1 MAAEL
6 MKGMKM
12 RLHPRNVILLLSLL
26 VIALAAVRATAQAP
40 LTQSSNT
47 LERIA
52 APALSALIYD
62 DGEIDDAWR
71 PTFPN
76 DSEYAL
82 RFDTA
87 PNSTLQAFS
96 ICLIRDSGTST
107 SGQVLIGVYSATG
120 SGGTPGTFLQGYDAS
135 VTGVTTGGGFHV
147 FDISHAPLAIPS
159 SFYISLLLDSTANS
173 FYLCTDE
180 DGVAGNRPIYL
191 STNSGPWVDFRGAVS
206 AATKTYMMR
215 AVVDTPTTSACVPD
229 GTTACLLNNRFR
241 ATVRFRNGFDNAA
254 ADSFAL
260 RKPVTG
266 FSNPNFETVFFY
278 FNSVDNIEIM
288 LKMLDQG
295 NVNGAGQPTIAVLF
309 GSATPLRTEVTITD
323 TLTGVSRTYISQFG
337 SQQGATDFTAF
348 VK

>member
-1 MAAEL
+1 MTAEL
-6 MKGMKM
+6 LKGMNM
-12 RLHPRNVILLLSLL
+12 TLHPRNLVLVFSLL
-26 VIALAAVRATAQAP
+26 VITLAAVRTTAQAP
-40 LTQSSNT
+40 LTQSGNT

-62 DGEIDDAWR
+62 DGEIDNGWQ

-76 DSEYAL
+76 DTEYAL

-87 PNSTLQAFS
+87 PSSTLQAFS
-96 ICLIRDSGTST
+96 ICLARGSGTPSG
-107 SGQVLIGVYSATG
+107 GQVLIGVYSATG
-120 SGGTPGTFLQGYDAS
+120 SGGTPGTLLQGYNTT
-135 VTGVTTGGGFHV
+135 VTGVTTGGAFHV
-147 FDISHAPLAIPS
+147 FDISSAPVAIPS

-173 FYLCTDE
+173 FFLCTDE

-191 STNSGPWVDFRGAVS
+191 SANSGPWTDFRGAVS
-206 AATKTYMMR
+206 AATKTFMMR
-215 AVVDTPTTSACVPD
+215 AVVDTPTTAGCVPD
-229 GTTACLLNNRFR
+229 STTACLLNNRFR
-241 ATVRFRNGFDNAA
+241 ATVRFRNGFDNAP

-266 FSNPNFETVFFY
+266 FANPNFETVFFY
-278 FNSVDNIEIM
+278 FNSVDNIEIL

-323 TLTGVSRTYISQFG
+323 TLTGVSRTYVSQFG

-348 VK
+348 IK

>member
-1 MAAEL
+1 
-6 MKGMKM
+6 M
-12 RLHPRNVILLLSLL
+12 RLHPRKMVLLFSLL
-26 VIALAAVRATAQAP
+26 VITLAAVRVTAQTP

-62 DGEIDDAWR
+62 DGEIDNGWQ

-76 DSEYAL
+76 DTEYAL

-96 ICLIRDSGTST
+96 ICLARDSGTPT
-107 SGQVLIGVYSATG
+107 GGQVVIRVYSATG
-120 SGGTPGTFLQGYDAS
+120 SGGSPGTLLQGYNAT
-135 VTGVTTGGGFHV
+135 VTGVTTGGSFFV
-147 FDISHAPLAIPS
+147 FDISSAPVVIPS
-159 SFYISLLLDSTANS
+159 SFYISLLLDSTSDS

-215 AVVDTPTTSACVPD
+215 AVVDTPATAGCVPD
-229 GTTACLLNNRFR
+229 STTACLLNNRFR
-241 ATVRFRNGFDNAA
+241 ATVRFRNGFDNAP

-266 FSNPNFETVFFY
+266 FANPNFETVFFY

-323 TLTGVSRTYISQFG
+323 TLTGVIRTYISQFG
-337 SQQGATDFTAF
+337 FQQGATDFTAF
-348 VK
+348 IK